1 MMMKILFLFLAFSF
15 QLFARAQVRTKVILA
30 SEIELANKSEINIYD
45 LAKIEKSSSE
55 VLKKLSEIKIDSE
68 FIKNK
73 FLTYGITS
81 SSEKIYF
88 TMTREEMLKI
98 IRKKNSDHM
107 NLQWVIPDLVK
118 VELRNQVNKAEIER
132 KIDNHLQALCAECTF
147 EINIDKLPSAK
158 STNWDISVSDVSLK
172 SSYLIAAKT
181 DEKTFWISIRQK
193 VFKEVPVTT
202 RWIPALQKIQ
212 PGDLELKRADIANS
226 KDGFL
231 NLSQMTNSILVRSMP
246 VGSIVGASDIKR
258 EAVIKRGQ
266 VLKAQIE
273 NSDFEISISATAEE
287 SGFIGDVIKIK
298 ANDKQMSGKIKD
310 NGSVVVL

>member
-1 MMMKILFLFLAFSF
+1 MMRILFLLLVLSF
-15 QLFARAQVRTKVILA
+15 QLSAKALMRTKVILA
-30 SEIELANKSEINIYD
+30 SEIELANKAEITIYD
-45 LAKIEKSSSE
+45 LAKIEKSNSE
-55 VLKKLSEIKIDSE
+55 ILKKLSEIKIDPE

-73 FLTYGITS
+73 FLTSGITNT
-81 SSEKIYF
+81 SEKFYF
-88 TMTREEMLKI
+88 TMTREEMIKI
-98 IRKKNSDHM
+98 IRKKNLDHM

-118 VELRNQVNKAEIER
+118 VELRNQIGKNEIER
-132 KIDNHLQALCAECTF
+132 KLENHLQVLCADCTF

-158 STNWDISVSDVSLK
+158 SMNWDVSVGDVSLK

-181 DEKTFWISIRQK
+181 EEKTFWISIRQK

-212 PGDLELKRADIANS
+212 PGDLELKKADIANS

-231 NLSQMTNSILVRSMP
+231 NLAQMINSTLIRSMP
-246 VGSIVGASDIKR
+246 VGSVVGASDIKR
-258 EAVIKRGQ
+258 EAVVKRGQ

-273 NSDFEISISATAEE
+273 SSDFEISISATAEE

-298 ANDKQMSGKIKD
+298 ANEKQMSGKIKD

>member
-1 MMMKILFLFLAFSF
+1 MSAK
-15 QLFARAQVRTKVILA
+15 AQIRTKVILS
-30 SEIELANKSEINIYD
+30 SEIELANKSEIYFYD
-45 LAKIEKSSSE
+45 LAKIEKSNPE
-55 VLKKLSEIKIDSE
+55 VLKKLAEIKIDPE

-73 FLTYGITS
+73 FLTSGMTN

-88 TMTREEMLKI
+88 TMTREEMIKI
-98 IRKKNSDHM
+98 IRKKNLDQM

-118 VELRNQVNKAEIER
+118 VELRKQISKPEIER
-132 KIDNHLQALCAECTF
+132 KIENHLQALCADCTF
-147 EINIDKLPSAK
+147 EINIDKLPSVK
-158 STNWDISVSDVSLK
+158 SMNWDLSVNDASLK

-181 DEKTFWISIRQK
+181 EEKTFWISIRQK

-231 NLSQMTNSILVRSMP
+231 TLSQMTNSTLVRSMP
-246 VGSIVGASDIKR
+246 VGSAVGASDIKR
-258 EAVIKRGQ
+258 EAVVKRGQ
-266 VLKAQIE
+266 ILKAQIE

-298 ANDKQMSGKIKD
+298 ANEKQMSGKIKD